1 MRYQTFT
8 WRMNRA
14 AHQRCYRIPTKW
26 HIIHRSSLYLMA
38 TALIVGEV
46 ILKFFS
52 WKHGSWWSTVSM
64 LMFCLLWWTTS
75 REKKKTADWWQVTIV
90 MSVGKWVKLLTSS
103 LTASTLPSPFVA
115 AQRPS
120 HTIAGFRYFNNFLHF
135 RLITAYRFQIII
147 TCFLLDSLD
156 LKAHVSIIFSIPTS
170 KHKFFCRC
178 HCSTCDCYKQNI
190 LLRIPLM

>member
-1 MRYQTFT
+1 MKLLFLAGWLSKSSRLPLSDKKLFFFLKEPVCSYMTEVWKIPALSKKCRSTSVMICYHRKKNCRMRYQTFT

-90 MSVGKWVKLLTSS
+90 MSVGK
-103 LTASTLPSPFVA
+103 
-115 AQRPS
+115 
-120 HTIAGFRYFNNFLHF
+120 
-135 RLITAYRFQIII
+135 
-147 TCFLLDSLD
+147 
-156 LKAHVSIIFSIPTS
+156 
-170 KHKFFCRC
+170 
-178 HCSTCDCYKQNI
+178 
-190 LLRIPLM
+190 